1 MRRRAFWGIVGVVLV
16 TLTAAGVAAAL
27 LINRSVQRSVQ
38 DEFERQ
44 ASATARLVQAT
55 VNDPRRPGG
64 GDTELRT
71 LLGVA
76 AAVGG
81 HDYVEAALVSR
92 GGTIEIAGT
101 ESVLLDQAPVDLT
114 RIIRRVRF
122 QAEVE
127 GESVAAYLI
136 PVQMPE
142 GRIVVA
148 IGTDLEIVPWTD
160 VLLRFAW
167 AIVLGVA
174 LAALSAGWLA
184 RSLIKRLDPLQEAS
198 IAIARG
204 EMSARV
210 PVKEGDEV
218 SGVEVAFNDMADG
231 LQEARR
237 REREF
242 LVSVSHDLRT
252 PLTTISGY
260 TEALSEGRIS
270 NEDTARIAEVI
281 HQESGRLGRLV
292 EDLMLLS
299 RIEARE
305 FSLRP
310 ETVDLAGH
318 LNGIAEACR
327 GRAAEAG
334 VAVEV
339 ELDEIPDV
347 CVDAD
352 RIAQVVG
359 NLLENALRYTPEG
372 GSVRLSLEAAG
383 GYAAI
388 SVADTGPGIETAD
401 IPHIFERLYVTQR
414 YRPVRPEGSGLG
426 LSIVKELVEA
436 MAGTTEVAS
445 VPGEGTTLTIRIPMA
460 PPPEPPIP

>member
-167 AIVLGVA
+167 AIVLGV
-174 LAALSAGWLA
+174 
-184 RSLIKRLDPLQEAS
+184 S

-414 YRPVRPEGSGLG
+414 YRPVRPEGSGLHRQG
-426 LSIVKELVEA
+426 TRGGDGGHYRGRLGSRRGHHTDHPDPDGAPSRAAHTVGRTSSIST
-436 MAGTTEVAS
+436 MARCS
-445 VPGEGTTLTIRIPMA
+445 MPSLPL
-460 PPPEPPIP
+460 